1 MDILLDEV
9 THDAIFINGATP
21 VTPSVSEGLKQRLK
35 IKLLTFK
42 GEWFLNTNYGTP
54 YFQQIFGKR
63 RSKSSVDIIFRE
75 LIQEDNDV
83 VSLLKFSSS
92 LSPQRTYSLAFSVK
106 SITGETLEIT
116 DLEVGL

>member
-1 MDILLDEV
+1 MDILLDEA
-9 THDAIFINGATP
+9 THDAIFVNGETP
-21 VTPSVSEGLKQRLK
+21 VTNGIAGSLKQRLK

-75 LIQEDNDV
+75 LIQDDNDV
-83 VSLLKFSSS
+83 LSIVRFDSS
-92 LSPQRTYSLAFSVK
+92 LSAKRTYSLSFTVESV
-106 SITGETLEIT
+106 TGETIEIT

>member
-9 THDAIFINGATP
+9 THDAIFVNGETP
-21 VTPSVSEGLKQRLK
+21 VTDGISDSLKQRLK

-63 RSKSSVDIIFRE
+63 RSKASIDIIFRE
-75 LIQEDNDV
+75 LIQEDEDV
-83 VSLLKFSSS
+83 INIIKFESS
-92 LSPQRTYSLAFSVK
+92 LSGDRTYTLSFSVR
-106 SITGETLEIT
+106 SRTGETVEIT
-116 DLEVGL
+116 ELGVGI

>member
-1 MDILLDEV
+1 MDILLDET
-9 THDAIFINGATP
+9 THDAVFVNGETP
-21 VTPSVSEGLKQRLK
+21 ITSSISDSLKQRLK

-83 VSLLKFSSS
+83 LSILKFNSS
-92 LSPQRTYSLAFSVK
+92 LSPQRTYSLSFTVK
-106 SITGETLEIT
+106 SISGETLEIT

>member
-1 MDILLDEV
+1 MDILLDET
-9 THDAIFINGATP
+9 THDAVFVNGETP
-21 VTPSVSEGLKQRLK
+21 VTNGVADGLKQRLK

-75 LIQEDNDV
+75 LIQEDDDV
-83 VSLLKFSSS
+83 LSILKFNSS
-92 LSPQRTYSLAFSVK
+92 LSPQRTYSLSFTVR
-106 SITGETLEIT
+106 SISGETIEIT